1 MKISLTE
8 LYARRELLRN
18 ELAIKIGKESISKAI
33 NDYHAKRK
41 PRPCGITVHSVIGCS
56 SGCIYCYIPDMGFSN
71 LHPMPYGLTKEE
83 LVLSLLSNKY
93 FFPTVKGTYLAF
105 GSVGEPFHPV
115 GILKTISYLEAVTS
129 FLGNPIQVSTKMKI
143 ASDAYPR
150 LGRLKTYPVNILV
163 TIVSLKYAEILEP
176 SAPSPEQR
184 FNVIRNLKDEGFKP
198 ILFFRPVIP
207 GVNEEEAEEIFEK
220 ARESGAVGV
229 VIGGFRI
236 TRRILSNLRRAGI
249 DISDIKNRI
258 KTRPNGQTPVYT
270 NDIKQKLVEISRE
283 KNLIPFLSACCANT
297 YNIMA
302 TTGLRIPC
310 ANLCFINKKFC
321 TNCPVNCKN
330 IKIEV
335 DEEEFK
341 NSFYRMLNVKPDE
354 VNVKQHSINVQ
365 VKKRKR
371 RLLRRKAII
380 KTMESIYRKKI
391 IVD

>member
-1 MKISLTE
+1 
-8 LYARRELLRN
+8 
-18 ELAIKIGKESISKAI
+18 
-33 NDYHAKRK
+33 
-41 PRPCGITVHSVIGCS
+41 
-56 SGCIYCYIPDMGFSN
+56 
-71 LHPMPYGLTKEE
+71 MPYGLTKEE

-143 ASDAYPR
+143 AIDAYPR